1 MHIESC
7 QPSHSRA
14 ETTLSMCTKVDT
26 QYNITR
32 QEGLTIVNCWYIC
45 FWVTDSLF
53 MSLQQFD
60 LGPAY
65 VELYSSSK

>member
-1 MHIESC
+1 
-7 QPSHSRA
+7 
-14 ETTLSMCTKVDT
+14 MCTKVDT